1 MFLSDCFRFYMYIDM
16 GGKLT
21 NSVMY
26 ISLMGK
32 ILNSPKGVK
41 SGVLERVIIFA
52 AHVASVT
59 IEAKIITRNQ
69 SCVTVCEQILQ
80 HM

>member
-1 MFLSDCFRFYMYIDM
+1 
-16 GGKLT
+16 
-21 NSVMY
+21 
-26 ISLMGK
+26 MGK

-52 AHVASVT
+52 AHVAPIT
-59 IEAKIITRNQ
+59 IHSKIITGNQ
-69 SCVTVCEQILQ
+69 SCVTVCEQIRQ

>member
-1 MFLSDCFRFYMYIDM
+1 
-16 GGKLT
+16 
-21 NSVMY
+21 MY

-41 SGVLERVIIFA
+41 SDVLDSVIISA
-52 AHVASVT
+52 AHVAPVT
-59 IEAKIITRNQ
+59 IHAKIIIGNQ

-80 HM
+80 HMWHRSVKFVNKEGLYDDHQIS